1 MTEAERIEQLKK
13 EHSMLTKRID
23 RLNKRVPY
31 DAESKPG
38 ASLMSRGFRKL
49 NNMALEVARM
59 LNRSTVEYK
68 DVQDKMFEIQN
79 TLDTYADRYGRN
91 GKSRDR

>member
-13 EHSMLTKRID
+13 KYSMLTKRID
-23 RLNKRVPY
+23 RLDRRVPH

-38 ASLMSRGFRKL
+38 ASLMSRGFRRL

-59 LNRSTVEYK
+59 LNRSTVEYR
-68 DVQDKMFEIQN
+68 DIEDKMFEIEEE
-79 TLDTYADRYGRN
+79 LDTYAERYGR
-91 GKSRDR
+91 SRDR

>member
-13 EHSMLTKRID
+13 KYSMLTKRID
-23 RLNKRVPY
+23 RINRRVPD

-38 ASLMSRGFRKL
+38 ASLMSRGFRRL

-59 LNRSTVEYK
+59 LNRSTVEYR
-68 DVQDKMFEIQN
+68 DIEDKMFEIEEK
-79 TLDTYADRYGRN
+79 LDTYAERYGR
-91 GKSRDR
+91 SRDR

>member
-13 EHSMLTKRID
+13 KYSMLTKRID
-23 RLNKRVPY
+23 RINRRVPD

-38 ASLMSRGFRKL
+38 ASLMSRGFRRL

-59 LNRSTVEYK
+59 LNRSTVEYR
-68 DVQDKMFEIQN
+68 DIEDKMFEIEEE
-79 TLDTYADRYGRN
+79 LDTYAERYGR
-91 GKSRDR
+91 SRDR